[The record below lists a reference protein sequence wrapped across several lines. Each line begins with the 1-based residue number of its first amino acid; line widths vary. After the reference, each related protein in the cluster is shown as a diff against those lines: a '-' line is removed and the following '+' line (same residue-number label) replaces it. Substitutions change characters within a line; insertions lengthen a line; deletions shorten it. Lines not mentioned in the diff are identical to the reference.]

1 MTICMGALCQQ
12 KQPGDTIVL
21 AADRMVTWM
30 GLTEFEHRV
39 PKAHEVSATSVV
51 LVAGDVL
58 TGARIARATKV
69 ALAGQATPPA
79 SMDVIADLAAQCYAG
94 LRQEIAQ
101 AQFFAPRGLSIAQ
114 YYQAQQQLVSGL
126 VTMLD
131 SALANFDLGVEL
143 IVAGMDSLGGHL
155 HTVGN
160 PGGWQQCH
168 DPIGTIA
175 VGSGAIHAIQ
185 SMIGYRHSAAEP
197 VKETVYRV
205 FSSKRRAELAPGVGH
220 DTDLMILNGNGV
232 VHIPDDTLA
241 ALDVISDE
249 ATAAQDKDL
258 LEQVSNLTL
267 DLPAAGADHE

>member
-12 KQPGDTIVL
+12 KQPADTIVL

-39 PKAHEVSATSVV
+39 PKAHQVSATSVV
-51 LVAGDVL
+51 LVAGDAL
-58 TGARIARATKV
+58 TGARIARATKA
-69 ALAGQATPPA
+69 ALAGQVAPPA
-79 SMDVIADLAAQCYAG
+79 SMDAIAELAAERYAD

-101 AQFFAPRGLSIAQ
+101 AQFFAPRGLSIMQ
-114 YYQAQQQLVSGL
+114 YYQAQQQLVPQL

-131 SALANFDLGVEL
+131 TALANFDLGVEL

-155 HTVGN
+155 HSVGN

-220 DTDLMILNGNGV
+220 DTDLMILNADGL
-232 VHIPDDTLA
+232 VHIPDETLT
-241 ALDVISDE
+241 ALDAISE
-249 ATAAQDKDL
+249 EVTAAQNMDL
-258 LEQVSNLTL
+258 GGKVAKLTL
-267 DLPAAGADHE
+267 DLPTAGGRP